1 MFFYPIKAICLV
13 LNLKRFFNTHL
24 IILAAG
30 VIIVALQPSPAI
42 GQTNDSIPSGVADS
56 LSDPTLSRVHPV
68 ADSLM
73 ILRSDSLLLKDSD
86 SALILSNGDSNKGK
100 AATIES
106 PVTYKAADSI
116 RFNIPG
122 KKIYMHKGGEVYY
135 QKISLKAD
143 YIEPDFN
150 TNVVFAQGVTDSTG
164 KTSGEPVFT
173 EGDQSFRSE
182 KMSYNF
188 TTKKGV
194 IRRVITKEGEG
205 YLHGAKVKKM
215 PDNTVNI
222 QGGSYTTCN
231 LDHPHFEFRFNKS
244 KVIPDNKIITGPAH
258 LVIEGVSTPLFIPFG
273 LFPNKKGQKS
283 GIVIPTYGESAN
295 RGFYFENGGY
305 YWAIS
310 DYMDLEMLGDIYTRG
325 SWALKPNFRYVKR
338 YKYSGNLN
346 LNLARN
352 VTGDEGTPT
361 FSDNRD
367 FAIRWSHR
375 QDPKARPNST
385 FSASV
390 NIVSNSY
397 NKYNPTST
405 ANYLSNQFQS
415 SISYQ
420 TNFDQKYFLTLNAN
434 HSQNTLNKTVS
445 VTLPSLTFSAN
456 RFYPFRAKKQVGSL
470 RWYENIT
477 VSYTANAENR
487 INTYD
492 SLLFDRK
499 WASRM
504 ANGLKQAVPVS
515 SSVKVLK
522 FFTLTNSVNLTERW
536 YYRTIRKE
544 WVPDTTYINGV
555 AKAPHVAVDTV
566 DGFAAAHEFNVSS
579 SLNTRL
585 YGMLSFKRG
594 PVLALRHVIS
604 PSISFSWR
612 PDFSD
617 PWWGYYKTVQ
627 NSANGSTTKYS
638 IFEQSIYGGPGA
650 GKSGSIGFSLSNNLE
665 MKVKSKSDTITGT
678 RKIKLIE
685 NFTLSGSYNL
695 AADSLRWST
704 ISMNGRT
711 TLFKNLTLNYRST
724 WDPYILD
731 SAGTRRLNVLE
742 WERNRRLFRL
752 ENTNWSFSLN
762 WNLRGGGK
770 KDPKQ
775 VGKPGQPEDPR
786 QMEIAPDD
794 PEMADIYYN
803 PDNYVDFNV
812 PWSLNIAYSFSH
824 TSDHAYPNYQDV
836 VTKKLVQTL
845 NFSGDVS
852 LTPKWKVSFTT
863 GFDFENHKIT
873 YTTINIFRDL
883 HCWEMRF
890 NWIPIGTLKSW
901 NFQINVKSSILQDLK
916 LTKKKDF
923 RDR

>member
-1 MFFYPIKAICLV
+1 MLNRKKYHGIVWMVRLLAIV
-13 LNLKRFFNTHL
+13 LPTLAPGIGNCQTTDPDTVKHDSAAPPAADTLQTAGYDSLKVNTPDTSS
-24 IILAAG
+24 
-30 VIIVALQPSPAI
+30 VALADTTLPD
-42 GQTNDSIPSGVADS
+42 GIPM
-56 LSDPTLSRVHPV
+56 P
-68 ADSLM
+68 
-73 ILRSDSLLLKDSD
+73 LKKNQ
-86 SALILSNGDSNKGK
+86 SAVD
-100 AATIES
+100 A
-106 PVTYKAADSI
+106 PVTYKAVDSI
-116 RFNIPG
+116 RFNIPA
-122 KKIYMHKGGEVYY
+122 KKIYMYKNGEVYY
-135 QKISLKAD
+135 QKITLKAD

-150 TNVVFAQGVTDSTG
+150 TNVVFAQGMTDSTG
-164 KTSGEPVFT
+164 KVTGEPVFT

-182 KMSYNF
+182 RMSYNF

-194 IRRVITKEGEG
+194 IQRVITKEGEG
-205 YLHGAKVKKM
+205 YLHGNRVKKM
-215 PDNTVNI
+215 ADNTINI
-222 QGGSYTTCN
+222 QGGKYTTCN

-283 GIVIPTYGESAN
+283 GIVIPTYGESSN

-346 LNLARN
+346 LNFARN
-352 VTGDEGTPT
+352 KVGDEGAPD

-390 NIVSNSY
+390 NIVSSSY

-420 TNFDQKYFLTLNAN
+420 TNFDQKYYLTLNAN
-434 HSQNTLNKTVS
+434 HNQNTLNRVVS
-445 VTLPSLTFSAN
+445 VTLPSVTFTAN
-456 RFYPFRAKKQVGSL
+456 RFYPFRPKKQSGPL
-470 RWYENIT
+470 KWYENIT

-499 WASRM
+499 WASRL
-504 ANGLKQAVPVS
+504 ANGMKHSIPVS

-522 FFTLTNSVNLTERW
+522 YFTLTNSVNLTERW

-544 WVPDTTYINGV
+544 WIGDTTYTNGV
-555 AKAPHVAVDTV
+555 AKAPHVAIDTV

-579 SLNTRL
+579 SLNTRI
-585 YGMLSFKRG
+585 YGMLAFKKG
-594 PVLALRHVIS
+594 PVVALRHVLS

-627 NSANGSTTKYS
+627 NNANGSTTRYS

-650 GKSGSIGFSLSNNLE
+650 GKSGSVGFSLSNNLE
-665 MKVKSKSDTITGT
+665 MKVRSKKDTITGT

-685 NFTLSGSYNL
+685 NFTISGSYNM

-731 SAGTRRLNVLE
+731 SAGVRRLNVLE
-742 WERNRRLFRL
+742 WDRNRRLFRL

-762 WNLRGGGK
+762 WNLKGGGK
-770 KDPKQ
+770 KSTKQ
-775 VGKPGQPEDPR
+775 GEGSDPR
-786 QMEIAPDD
+786 TADIAPDD
-794 PEMADIYYN
+794 PELADIYYN

-836 VTKKLVQTL
+836 VTKKLIQTL
-845 NFSGDVS
+845 SFSGDVS
-852 LTPKWKVSFTT
+852 LTPKWKVSFTS

-873 YTTINIFRDL
+873 YTSVNIFRDL